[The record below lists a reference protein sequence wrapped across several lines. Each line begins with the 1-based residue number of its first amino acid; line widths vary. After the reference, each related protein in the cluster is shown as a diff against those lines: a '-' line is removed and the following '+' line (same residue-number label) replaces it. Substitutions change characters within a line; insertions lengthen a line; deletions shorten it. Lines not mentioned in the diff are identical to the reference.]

1 MDDRSGVSVRTV
13 SPESAA
19 IPLAPVSGSSS
30 VLVVSTGVRRC
41 ALPIGRV
48 IETMRPL
55 PIEAVA
61 GAPPFVLGVALVRG
75 QPTPV
80 IDLGAMLGG
89 SASAAPRRF
98 VTVDAG
104 GRQVALAVD
113 EVMGVRQ
120 LVDQAGAG
128 VPPLLAEATAGTIE
142 TLSRLDAGL
151 LAVLRTGFLLAEEQG

>member
-1 MDDRSGVSVRTV
+1 M
-13 SPESAA
+13 
-19 IPLAPVSGSSS
+19 
-30 VLVVSTGVRRC
+30 LVVVAGARRC

-55 PIEAVA
+55 PIEVVA

-75 QPTPV
+75 APTPV

-89 SASAAPRRF
+89 AASPAPRRF

-113 EVMGVRQ
+113 EVVGVRQ
-120 LVDQAGAG
+120 LDPQASAG
-128 VPPLLAEATAGTIE
+128 LPPLLAEAAAGTLE
-142 TLSRLDAGL
+142 TLGRLDAGL
-151 LAVLRTGFLLAEEQG
+151 LAVLRAGQLVPEGVG